1 MLLTQTLKADD
12 NTGENINSPVS
23 SHDDLPA
30 WFFEGG
36 VIGISDPSSDTLRAF
51 NQALMRALTLYALNQ
66 NAEMS
71 SVYEYYYL
79 DDNVKNIT
87 KNQKSHWIAEIYSNQ
102 ENFSYEVEKIFHTKY
117 KETIVLL
124 NMWHDSSS
132 NNKLIVEGFFMY
144 HYDCLNDKV
153 VYGEKQQFVTSFSSM
168 NDAIEWNST
177 VDNNVVNKMSIV
189 GDEEVKLKNML
200 MIYNDKGQVTDE
212 MPFAENYYGLW
223 DCFIDTFFQSLSNLE
238 YDKLIVKNTSRY
250 VTQENNGVFEDKLQN
265 IVRSVIKVNVSSK
278 LNFLSLKNN
287 KLYAKWE
294 MSE

>member
-36 VIGISDPSSDTLRAF
+36 VIGISDPSSDTLWAF

-66 NAEMS
+66 NTEVS
-71 SVYEYYYL
+71 SVYEYYYI

-124 NMWHDSSS
+124 KVWHDFSS
-132 NNKLIVEGFFMY
+132 NNKLTVEGSFMY
-144 HYDCLNDKV
+144 HYDCLNNKV
-153 VYGEKQQFVTSFSSM
+153 VYGEKQQLVTSFSSM
-168 NDAIEWNST
+168 NDVIEWNST

-189 GDEEVKLKNML
+189 GDEKVKLKNML
-200 MIYNDKGQVTDE
+200 MIYDDKGQVTDE
-212 MPFAENYYGLW
+212 MPFAENHYGLW
-223 DCFIDTFFQSLSNLE
+223 DCFIDTFFQTLSNLE
-238 YDKLIVKNTSRY
+238 SDKLIIKNTSRY
-250 VTQENNGVFEDKLQN
+250 VTLEDNGVFEDKLQN

-278 LNFLSLKNN
+278 LSFLSLKNN

-294 MSE
+294 MTE

>member
-36 VIGISDPSSDTLRAF
+36 VIGISDPSSDTLWAF

-66 NAEMS
+66 NTEVS
-71 SVYEYYYL
+71 SVYEYYYI

-87 KNQKSHWIAEIYSNQ
+87 KNQKSHWIAEIYSNH
-102 ENFSYEVEKIFHTKY
+102 ENLSYDVEKIFYTKY

-124 NMWHDSSS
+124 TVCHDSSS
-132 NNKLIVEGFFMY
+132 NNKLTVEGSFMY
-144 HYDCLNDKV
+144 YYDCLNNKV
-153 VYGEKQQFVTSFSSM
+153 IYGEKQQLITSFSSM
-168 NDAIEWNST
+168 NDVIEWNST
-177 VDNNVVNKMSIV
+177 LDNNIVNKMSIV
-189 GDEEVKLKNML
+189 GDDEVKLKNIP

-212 MPFAENYYGLW
+212 MPFAENHYGLW
-223 DCFIDTFFQSLSNLE
+223 DCYIDTFFQSLSNFESNNLV
-238 YDKLIVKNTSRY
+238 VKNTSRY
-250 VTQENNGVFEDKLQN
+250 ITQENDGIFEDKLQN
-265 IVRSVIKVNVSSK
+265 IVRSVTKTNISCKLSS
-278 LNFLSLKNN
+278 LSYKNN